1 MQIKCYTKIQICE
14 YRVIQKFQINRVL
27 YSTRLLMLDNILF
40 GFFVRTFHLTKR
52 PCNEYSQIAPTTIL
66 TALSNN
72 KNNNNSKN
80 KNYNHT
86 TCSRVDT
93 NVSMQLYLY
102 LS

>member
-1 MQIKCYTKIQICE
+1 
-14 YRVIQKFQINRVL
+14 
-27 YSTRLLMLDNILF
+27 MLDNILF
-40 GFFVRTFHLTKR
+40 GFFVRTFHLTGR
-52 PCNEYSQIAPTTIL
+52 PCNEYSQIAPTTIQ
-66 TALSNN
+66 TALSN
-72 KNNNNSKN
+72 NNNNSKN